1 MNYSCLGKLGFPWII
16 VYGPFIFLPCL
27 HMFCL
32 LYFAFF
38 ILQKIHDYYCAQI
51 KSTVTCSNWQWTRKI
66 IILNLGKVYTSVL
79 KQINK
84 RIALTTSGVEAPS
97 VCEVLSALLRL
108 SESEVSLWLTS
119 SKHTKKI
126 TEGHVFQKNMT

>member
-1 MNYSCLGKLGFPWII
+1 MTII
-16 VYGPFIFLPCL
+16 AP
-27 HMFCL
+27 
-32 LYFAFF
+32 
-38 ILQKIHDYYCAQI
+38 
-51 KSTVTCSNWQWTRKI
+51 
-66 IILNLGKVYTSVL
+66 NLGKVYTSVL

-126 TEGHVFQKNMT
+126 IEGHVFQKNMT